1 MAIISGIFGVFAV
14 IAFIVT
20 INRENFYLSD
30 WIIVATLL
38 LASLYFYKKK
48 REIDEE
54 VDDVKITQIKS
65 KAIKVFIGGLV
76 VLGITNVV
84 FEIDTY
90 TPKSTTTKKNDEII
104 NGQTK
109 EFLEWQVKSGEWSKQ
124 GK

>member
-54 VDDVKITQIKS
+54 VDDVKIAQIKS